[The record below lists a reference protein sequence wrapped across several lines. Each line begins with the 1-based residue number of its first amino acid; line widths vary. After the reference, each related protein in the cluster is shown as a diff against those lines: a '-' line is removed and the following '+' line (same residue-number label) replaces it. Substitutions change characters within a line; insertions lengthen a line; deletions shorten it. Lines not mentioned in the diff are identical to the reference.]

1 MKVLSIFISSIFL
14 LILFTSFSNG
24 PDSTFSLTI
33 NVDSL
38 RNSKGIVQF
47 GLYNTEGSIPDEKF
61 TKYYKLSK
69 AKIANNSSTIA
80 FNNIPIGKYAVSI
93 LHDENNDGKINRG
106 IVLPKEGIGFSNYQ
120 TIGFS
125 NRPTF
130 DKASFIINCDKDI
143 RVKVIYMVK

>member
-1 MKVLSIFISSIFL
+1 MKVFCVFISSIIL
-14 LILFTSFSNG
+14 LLLFTSFSNG